1 LTQDIIRWSGLSP
14 EELAIEINHLIVNDF
29 AALVQILYRLD
40 VSDHKMKAVL
50 SAHPQEDAGKL
61 IAALILERLKQ
72 REEMKSKF
80 PPKEDIPEEDR
91 W

>member
-1 LTQDIIRWSGLSP
+1 
-14 EELAIEINHLIVNDF
+14 
-29 AALVQILYRLD
+29 
-40 VSDHKMKAVL
+40 MKAVL